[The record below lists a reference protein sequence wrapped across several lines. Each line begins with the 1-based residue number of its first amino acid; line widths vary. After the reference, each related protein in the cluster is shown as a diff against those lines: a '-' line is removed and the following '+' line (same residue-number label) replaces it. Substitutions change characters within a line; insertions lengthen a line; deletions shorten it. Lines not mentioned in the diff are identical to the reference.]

1 MTRKPAILL
10 IITLLAVLS
19 LLPTT
24 TQAQCA
30 MCRATIESSLSSGE
44 STIGSGL
51 NKGILL
57 LLAMPYT
64 AIALVAFF
72 WYRTSKKERAKR
84 LYVANVLKKKL
95 NLG

>member
-1 MTRKPAILL
+1 M
-10 IITLLAVLS
+10 LAVLLIVAS
-19 LLPTT
+19 MLLPTGA
-24 TQAQCA
+24 QAQCA

-64 AIALVAFF
+64 AIGLVAFF
-72 WYRTSKKERAKR
+72 WYRTSKRERAKR
-84 LYVANVLKKKL
+84 QYVADVLRRKL